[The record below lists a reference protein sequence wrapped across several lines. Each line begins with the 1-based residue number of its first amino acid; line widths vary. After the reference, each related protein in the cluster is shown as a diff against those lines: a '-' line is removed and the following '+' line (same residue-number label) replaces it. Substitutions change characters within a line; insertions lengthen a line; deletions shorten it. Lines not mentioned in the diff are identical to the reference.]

1 VKRFFISDDP
11 CASTPR
17 IAAID
22 IAHRQS
28 RHFVLIDRA
37 SLCAARHNR
46 S

>member
-1 VKRFFISDDP
+1 MHRIWRS
-11 CASTPR
+11 R

-37 SLCAARHNR
+37 FTRRQLGTTDAERHQT
-46 S
+46 